1 MMINYVLIVFSPL
14 HLKKGIP
21 QIQPSA
27 SYHGLH
33 QEIDSDGRFKT
44 KPYDK
49 RDDFDFPIL
58 TFLCIYNNTPVV
70 PTYLVHIDVIHLIY
84 MPVDKRSYQHFL
96 DRGKLIRR
104 MLLNQE
110 CLLVTGQY
118 FTVAIM
124 I

>member
-21 QIQPSA
+21 QIQLSA

-70 PTYLVHIDVIHLIY
+70 PTYLVHIDVIHLYIC
-84 MPVDKRSYQHFL
+84 Q
-96 DRGKLIRR
+96 LIRGPISIS
-104 MLLNQE
+104 LTE
-110 CLLVTGQY
+110 DS
-118 FTVAIM
+118 
-124 I
+124 